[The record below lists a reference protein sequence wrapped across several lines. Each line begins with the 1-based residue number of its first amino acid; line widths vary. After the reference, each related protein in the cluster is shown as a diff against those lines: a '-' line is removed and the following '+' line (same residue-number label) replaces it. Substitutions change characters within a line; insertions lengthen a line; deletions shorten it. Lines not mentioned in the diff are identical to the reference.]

1 MNKKLLILP
10 FDHRSSFVE
19 NILNSKENS
28 KEKIKEMKEMIFE
41 SFLLSIKGKNKK
53 DFAILVDEEYGE
65 EVLNRAKKIGVKICL
80 PIEKSGQKE
89 LKLEFGKNFEKH
101 VKKFKPDF
109 VKVLIRYNP
118 SNKELNKK
126 QLKVLSLVNNFC
138 KKNAYKVILELLV
151 PPTEKESLIKDYD
164 EKIRYSKTIEAIKE
178 INDFIEV
185 SVWKLEG
192 FKKEQWKEIIEA
204 KNKNS
209 KIIFLGRGEDKK
221 MVSKWMKDASFFK
234 EIIGFAIGRTI
245 FLNPLKKYESKKISR
260 EKAIEEMR
268 KNFNYFIDLWEKNIK
283 KNIKK

>member
-65 EVLNRAKKIGVKICL
+65 EVLSRAKKIGVKICL

-89 LKLEFGKNFEKH
+89 LKLEFGKNFEEH

-178 INDFIEV
+178 INDFIEI

-268 KNFNYFIDLWEKNIK
+268 INFNYFIDLWEKNIK